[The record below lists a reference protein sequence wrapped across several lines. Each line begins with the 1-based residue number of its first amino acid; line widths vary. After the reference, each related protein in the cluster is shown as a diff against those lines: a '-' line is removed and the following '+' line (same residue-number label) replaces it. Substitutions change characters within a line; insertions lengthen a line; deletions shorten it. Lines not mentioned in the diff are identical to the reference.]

1 MLIADVGKDF
11 ALILPLLILLEVVV
25 GLIAWFAFGA
35 KGGRGARF
43 AAWLALV
50 TLTLWCGSAAAFVLL
65 NVLYFALGPIAV
77 IVGAI
82 LVTAFMIAMPFLWA
96 VVVRHHG
103 TDATGQAADPGSQPR

>member
-1 MLIADVGKDF
+1 MLTVDLGRDM
-11 ALILPLLILLEVVV
+11 ALIVPLLILLEVVV

-43 AAWLALV
+43 AVWLALV

-65 NVLYFALGPIAV
+65 NALYFFLGSVAV

-82 LVTAFMIAMPFLWA
+82 LVTAFMLTMPFLWA
-96 VVVRHHG
+96 AVVRHHG
-103 TDATGQAADPGSQPR
+103 SDVAGEPHGATGDR